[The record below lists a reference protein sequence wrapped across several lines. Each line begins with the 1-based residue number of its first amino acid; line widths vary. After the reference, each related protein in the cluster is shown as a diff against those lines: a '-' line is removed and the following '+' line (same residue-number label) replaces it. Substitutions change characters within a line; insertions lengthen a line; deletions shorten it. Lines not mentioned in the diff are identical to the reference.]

1 MMVMAQRQIP
11 TKHVCQLAAIITNT
25 MALIMAA
32 IITNTI
38 TLLMAAITTNS
49 VGNTMALIKT
59 TWNVFSKGIL
69 GTGS

>member
-32 IITNTI
+32 IITNTMVLI
-38 TLLMAAITTNS
+38 MAAIIT
-49 VGNTMALIKT
+49 NTMTLIKT
-59 TWNVFSKGIL
+59 TWNVFSKGIM
-69 GTGS
+69 GTMS